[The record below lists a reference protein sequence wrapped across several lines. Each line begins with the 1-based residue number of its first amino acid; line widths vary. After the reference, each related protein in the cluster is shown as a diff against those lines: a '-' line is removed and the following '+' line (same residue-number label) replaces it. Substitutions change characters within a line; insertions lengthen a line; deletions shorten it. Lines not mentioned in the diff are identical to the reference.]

1 MASLWPIPSAAV
13 TSVVVVVVVAVVI
26 CAYGCNADSEWGS
39 VH

>member
-1 MASLWPIPSAAV
+1 MVSLWPIPSAAV
-13 TSVVVVVVVAVVI
+13 TSVVVVAVVI